1 MKEFNAL
8 EIKMITLEANKASS
22 FSENRFPYQDAYERF
37 NNDIIEIAK
46 DGKNNISFDFI
57 DDLTVNGN
65 LSLDE
70 IRRDMNRIYHPK
82 VSGAIHHLYDY
93 PNYLLARGFNVEIRE
108 ANSNHGYRSK
118 SYYISW

>member
-1 MKEFNAL
+1 MKEFNAI
-8 EIKMITLEANKASS
+8 EIKKMAFEANNSTS
-22 FSENRFPYQDAYERF
+22 FAESRFPYLELYERF
-37 NNDIIEIAK
+37 NNDIIQAAK
-46 DGKNNISFDFI
+46 EGKSNISFDFI

-70 IRRDMNRIYHPK
+70 VRRDMNRIYHPK